1 MELKLKNLSN
11 NWNKNNNA
19 IICRYLRGSRL
30 YNTADGQSDNDYL
43 AIVGD
48 DVIIIPDER
57 YISIDCIKA
66 DKRIYQTSFG
76 NIDVEV
82 VKYSDFIS
90 LIKEHSPLALE
101 AIFSIERGMSTVN
114 DIFLNFFELNKWKIR
129 ESFGS
134 IANNSFVK
142 AKKKLVVKESY
153 DHRCAIKSLFHSI
166 RLLMYACQI
175 AENGK
180 LIDFGCCKPLWDE
193 IKTDADNGFG
203 WEDFKKKYKP
213 IWNEWHSKM
222 VKLCPRP
229 EEYFKNCK
237 K

>member
-19 IICRYLRGSRL
+19 IICRYLRGSKL
-30 YNTADGQSDNDYL
+30 YKTADEQSDNDYL

-57 YISIDCIKA
+57 YTNIDCIKA
-66 DKRIYQTSFG
+66 DKRIYQTSFDDT
-76 NIDVEV
+76 DVEI

-90 LIKEHSPLALE
+90 LIKEQSPLALE

-153 DHRCAIKSLFHSI
+153 DHRCAIEQSH
-166 RLLMYACQI
+166 
-175 AENGK
+175 
-180 LIDFGCCKPLWDE
+180 LIKQ
-193 IKTDADNGFG
+193 
-203 WEDFKKKYKP
+203 
-213 IWNEWHSKM
+213 
-222 VKLCPRP
+222 
-229 EEYFKNCK
+229 
-237 K
+237 